1 MIEDILKK
9 IEADF
14 ANTDE
19 AILILESIDDDLK
32 NDRFLRAAVFL
43 ARGDKDRL
51 LKIVSMD
58 YRDVLWQAENP
69 DDPEIRKYDFGK
81 SFSELGL
88 L

>member
-1 MIEDILKK
+1 MVEDILKK
-9 IEADF
+9 VESDF
-14 ANTDE
+14 VNTDE
-19 AILILESIDDDLK
+19 AISILESIEDDLN

-43 ARGDKDRL
+43 ARGDTDQL
-51 LKIVSMD
+51 AKIVRMD

-88 L
+88 S

>member
-1 MIEDILKK
+1 MVEDILKK
-9 IEADF
+9 VESDF
-14 ANTDE
+14 VNTDE
-19 AILILESIDDDLK
+19 AISILESIEDDLN

-43 ARGDKDRL
+43 ARGDTDRL
-51 LKIVSMD
+51 AKIVRMD

-88 L
+88 S